1 VHTVK
6 FSQYVPVARR
16 VRYGGVSVVAL
27 AAVSAGL
34 LVAAAGSAQ
43 AAATVVPLGTG

>member
-6 FSQYVPVARR
+6 FSQYVPGARR